1 MWHKIKACFIDR
13 LSDSKIPCCFAEKK
27 ADEIKSR
34 NDAAKR
40 IEDVIGRRGRSR
52 SGSRDRRRS
61 RSPRRRSR
69 SPGRGFGSRF
79 SRRSRSRS
87 PRGGGGSKKSS
98 NHEPL
103 GQPAPPAATS
113 KASPVVEKAQPDS
126 TIDPVPTP
134 QQQLAAVVSASA
146 SSHMRKED
154 IEVSVLL
161 NEL

>member
-1 MWHKIKACFIDR
+1 MLKNKLLFVIAVCFV
-13 LSDSKIPCCFAEKK
+13 EKK
-27 ADEIKSR
+27 ADEIKNR

-87 PRGGGGSKKSS
+87 PRGGGGGGPKKNS

-103 GQPAPPAATS
+103 GQPAPPAAAS

-154 IEVSVLL
+154 IEVSYPK
-161 NEL
+161 